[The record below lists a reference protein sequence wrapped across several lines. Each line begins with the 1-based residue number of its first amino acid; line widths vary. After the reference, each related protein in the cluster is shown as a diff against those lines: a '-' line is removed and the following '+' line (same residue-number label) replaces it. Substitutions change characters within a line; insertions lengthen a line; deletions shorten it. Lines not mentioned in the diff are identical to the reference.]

1 MKKILLFIGMFLFI
15 FNVKALTFNVNLT
28 NIEDK
33 GNNGTIGS
41 IEKIDIPNKTLDV
54 LFQDIGDEVSFDL
67 TITNSG
73 NRAGTLRSIGV
84 TSSGESI
91 EYTNNLPEGG
101 LSINGNDF
109 NTVTI
114 TAKVKEGATNGKTSS
129 EIKITY
135 NYDEGSC
142 PEGEILSE
150 DESMCLCPEGLERNE
165 LGVCVKPEKKIEC
178 ADDEIYNETKKIC
191 EKKVVPTPDK
201 KTPINPSN
209 PKTMDNIILIT
220 LLFFVSGLGIYAVM
234 FRRLKTN
241 KKKIVVGAITGVTTL
256 ALSFTVL
263 AGVFGLDNLLSAI
276 VNPITKTKEVVV
288 TVNEEIDLIETWD
301 GNCDITDALTP
312 ENIFAGG
319 SGTESD
325 PYQVKTAEQLACFAK
340 SINEGETYEGKY
352 IKQTK
357 NIKLNNNL
365 NDSISNGETAG
376 LHVWTSAGHRY
387 YDQTAG
393 ENVIKTFAGT
403 YDGDNKIISGLYLT
417 GDSAPSE
424 RAYKGMF
431 GHTTNATFKN
441 MVLSDVYMYTGGNTG
456 ALIGFGYEN
465 LNLDNIATYG
475 NAVFTDW
482 DGAGIFSN
490 YDGNSVGSLIIEDT
504 TNNINLTCNGSC
516 SGVGHR
522 IESIKSSPDEP
533 SLLARNV
540 VNNGNITN
548 TGGSSWGGVLG
559 YVSAS
564 NANTLFEN
572 VGNNGDFTLNGTSS
586 LAGISGYLS
595 VNKLV
600 ANNCYNTGDWS
611 DNWSGQS
618 GGLFGST
625 YASGGITADSCYNSG
640 DFTHKDSHPEG
651 LSRSPDGI
659 MYNGGIFGYTGSEKI
674 TLTNS
679 YNTGNMSAPYA
690 YGSGIIANNFNN
702 ESLVEN
708 CYNEGDITGASYTGG
723 VVGYFS
729 GTINKV
735 YNTGT
740 ITGFG
745 GARLGGIVGWGGY
758 PKVYNSYNAGDVIS
772 TGEGTNQVGGICST
786 ECSEIKNVYNTGNIT
801 TKYAGTNIS
810 GIVSNTS
817 SVTVENVYNAGTIT
831 FLNEEKPSG
840 NSGSVLYAAGISDG
854 ANAKNSY
861 NLGDI
866 IAYQNGGNTAIGFEI
881 GGISVF
887 NGAENSVNTGNITVI
902 VNEPYTSP
910 VSMYIG
916 GIDLWSTT
924 TNCFNAGTITIDD
937 SALDHPVAQDEID
950 DGWGN
955 IGKHT
960 MYIGQILGQNST
972 SSSGNKFN
980 TDPNGFAVGCIGL
993 PGWDSCT
1000 TESSNQ
1006 VGVYTTE
1013 DAPDILSIINGD
1025 DAFEIKEGDTLPTLK
1040 VFNE

>member
-1 MKKILLFIGMFLFI
+1 MKKKILLILLMFVFMT
-15 FNVKALTFNVNLT
+15 NAKALSFDTNIT

-41 IEKIDIPNKTLDV
+41 IEKIDLPNKTLNV
-54 LFQDIGDEVSFDL
+54 FFQDIGDEVSFDL

-73 NRAGTLRSIGV
+73 NRAGILRSIGV

-114 TAKVKEGATNGKTSS
+114 TAKVKEGATNGTSSS

-142 PEGEILSE
+142 PDGEILSE

-165 LGVCVKPEKKIEC
+165 TGICVEPEKKIEC

-191 EKKVVPTPDK
+191 EKKVVPTPTPNK
-201 KTPINPSN
+201 PINPSN

-325 PYQVKTAEQLACFAK
+325 PYQVKTAEQLSCLAK
-340 SINEGETYEGKY
+340 SVNEGTTYEGQY

-365 NDSISNGETAG
+365 NDQATAG
-376 LHVWTSAGHRY
+376 DLSNAHVWTSAGY
-387 YDQTAG
+387 KFYDSNIG
-393 ENVIKTFAGT
+393 ETIVKTFSGT

-417 GDSAPSE
+417 PESIGQ
-424 RAYKGMF
+424 YKGLF
-431 GHTTNATFKN
+431 GHSTNATFEN
-441 MVLSDVYMYTGGNTG
+441 MVLSDVYIDTAGNTG
-456 ALIGFGYEN
+456 ALVGFGYEN
-465 LNLDNIATYG
+465 LTLSNITTYG
-475 NAVFTDW
+475 NANFSNW
-482 DGAGIFSN
+482 DGAGIVSN
-490 YDGNSVGSLIIEDT
+490 YDGNSVGSLIVEDT
-504 TNNINLTCNGSC
+504 ENNINLVCDGSC
-516 SGVGHR
+516 SGIIHR
-522 IESIKSSPDEP
+522 LEGIKSSPDTP
-533 SLLARNV
+533 SFLAKNV
-540 VNNGNITN
+540 ANNGTINSTN
-548 TGGSSWGGVLG
+548 GSSWGGVFG
-559 YVSAS
+559 YISSS
-564 NANTLFEN
+564 NANTYFEN
-572 VGNNGDFTLNGTSS
+572 VGNNGDFILNGTSS
-586 LAGISGYLS
+586 LGGISGYAS
-595 VNKLV
+595 VYKLV
-600 ANNCYNTGDWS
+600 VKDCYNTGDWS
-611 DNWSGQS
+611 DNWTGQS

-625 YASGGITADSCYNSG
+625 YTNSEIVADGCYNSG
-640 DFTHKDSHPEG
+640 NFTHKDSHPEG
-651 LSRSPDGI
+651 LASGPYGI
-659 MYNGGIFGYTGSEKI
+659 MYNGGIFGYTDWHKI
-674 TLTNS
+674 TITNS

-690 YGSGIIANNFNN
+690 YGAGILSNNDNS

-708 CYNEGDITGASYTGG
+708 CYNIGDITGASYTGG
-723 VVGYFS
+723 IVGYFS

-740 ITGFG
+740 ITLFG
-745 GARLGGIVGWGGY
+745 SVRAGGIVGYGGY
-758 PKVYNSYNAGDVIS
+758 PKVYNSYNSGDLNI
-772 TGEGTNQVGGICST
+772 TGERSNQIGGICAT
-786 ECSEIKNVYNTGNIT
+786 ECGEIKNSYNTGNIT
-801 TKYAGTNIS
+801 TKYAGTSIS
-810 GIVSNTS
+810 GIMSLSSNADI
-817 SVTVENVYNAGTIT
+817 ENTYNAGTIT

-840 NSGSVLYAAGISDG
+840 DSGAILYAAGIADG
-854 ANAKNSY
+854 SFVENSY

-866 IAYQNGGNTAIGFEI
+866 ITYQNGGITAKGFEI

-887 NGAENSVNTGNITVI
+887 NGAENSVNTGDITVI
-902 VNEPYTSP
+902 VNAPYTSP

-955 IGKHT
+955 IGKHS
-960 MYIGQILGQNST
+960 MYIGQILGQKST

-980 TDPNGFAVGCIGL
+980 TDPNGFAIGCIGL

-1000 TESSNQ
+1000 PELSEQIGT
-1006 VGVYTTE
+1006 YTTE
-1013 DAPDILSIINGD
+1013 EAPDILSIINGD